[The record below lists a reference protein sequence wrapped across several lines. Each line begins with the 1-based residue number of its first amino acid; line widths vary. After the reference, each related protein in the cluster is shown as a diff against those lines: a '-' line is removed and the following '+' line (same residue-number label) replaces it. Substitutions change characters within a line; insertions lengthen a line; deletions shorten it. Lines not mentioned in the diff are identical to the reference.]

1 MIVWVVTNR
10 LVIGWIFSL
19 FWGVCHRSYP
29 SLLLWRLSAT
39 SEVHC
44 HLVTTKSDNMS
55 CHCQHAIGR
64 RLHVSR
70 KVVWLD
76 ATHVV
81 SSNKH
86 SSLAI
91 WSPTAL
97 PSPSEV
103 CDYIGRSLPFFS
115 VKQKE
120 MSGLQEAFWHFVP
133 SGRWET
139 IMSRC
144 SSSLNDGTKHGGM
157 ATLSSQLHLLM
168 ISAFTTIEWL
178 SWCTAYA
185 RESTNVPG
193 QYDGGS

>member
-29 SLLLWRLSAT
+29 ST
-39 SEVHC
+39 TTEVHC

-76 ATHVV
+76 ATHAV

-120 MSGLQEAFWHFVP
+120 MSGLKEVFTERWNEAWWYGNSLFSITSTDDFCIHHDWMIVMMYCVRPWIHE
-133 SGRWET
+133 RART
-139 IMSRC
+139 IWR
-144 SSSLNDGTKHGGM
+144 GFIIPH
-157 ATLSSQLHLLM
+157 H
-168 ISAFTTIEWL
+168 
-178 SWCTAYA
+178 
-185 RESTNVPG
+185 
-193 QYDGGS
+193 